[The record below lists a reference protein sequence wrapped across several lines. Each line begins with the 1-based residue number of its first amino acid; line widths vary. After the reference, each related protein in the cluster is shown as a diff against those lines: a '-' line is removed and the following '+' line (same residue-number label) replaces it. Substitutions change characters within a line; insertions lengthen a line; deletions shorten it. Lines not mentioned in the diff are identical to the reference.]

1 MLSQQLHPYRGPRTG
16 LAILSE
22 LGAEAMEYL
31 GGQQLIDHPDEFTD
45 AEVVIIDGGEDL
57 PHQVIQHPL
66 HGGQNNAH
74 SCFRRQGEKKE
85 RRL

>member
-1 MLSQQLHPYRGPRTG
+1 MLSQQLHPYRGPCTG
-16 LAILSE
+16 LAILFQ
-22 LGAEAMEYL
+22 LGAEAMEDL

>member
-1 MLSQQLHPYRGPRTG
+1 
-16 LAILSE
+16 
-22 LGAEAMEYL
+22 MEDL